1 MRKFH
6 NSLLSLHDIKRLN
19 IWYNMIF
26 FFSFTHIF
34 HFLQPYF
41 LFYFNNV
48 IEQGVDNVDRKNVLI
63 VRMLFGERGV
73 VLDGC

>member
-41 LFYFNNV
+41 LFFFNNV

-73 VLDGC
+73 VLDG

>member
-73 VLDGC
+73 VLEG

>member
-41 LFYFNNV
+41 FFYFNNV
-48 IEQGVDNVDRKNVLI
+48 IEQGVDNVNRKNVLI

-73 VLDGC
+73 VLDG

>member
-1 MRKFH
+1 MRKLH

-34 HFLQPYF
+34 HFLQPYV

-48 IEQGVDNVDRKNVLI
+48 IEQGVDNVDRKIVLI

-73 VLDGC
+73 VLEG

>member
-48 IEQGVDNVDRKNVLI
+48 IEQGVDNVDRKKVLI

-73 VLDGC
+73 VLEG

>member
-63 VRMLFGERGV
+63 VRMIFGERGV
-73 VLDGC
+73 VLDG

>member
-1 MRKFH
+1 MRKLH

-48 IEQGVDNVDRKNVLI
+48 IEQGVDNVNRKNVLI

-73 VLDGC
+73 VLDG

>member
-1 MRKFH
+1 
-6 NSLLSLHDIKRLN
+6 
-19 IWYNMIF
+19 MIF

-63 VRMLFGERGV
+63 VRILFGERGV
-73 VLDGC
+73 VLDG

>member
-1 MRKFH
+1 MRKFN

-63 VRMLFGERGV
+63 VRILFGERGV
-73 VLDGC
+73 VLDG

>member
-34 HFLQPYF
+34 HFLQPYC

-48 IEQGVDNVDRKNVLI
+48 IEQGVDNVNRKNVLI

-73 VLDGC
+73 VLEG

>member
-63 VRMLFGERGV
+63 VRMLFGERDV
-73 VLDGC
+73 MLDG

>member
-1 MRKFH
+1 MRKFN
-6 NSLLSLHDIKRLN
+6 NSLFSLHDIKRLN

-63 VRMLFGERGV
+63 VRMLFGERDV
-73 VLDGC
+73 MLDG